1 MELYY
6 TGTASRNHFPRH
18 KHRPIQQTSRAQGS
32 SSPGTRVNDRQTQ
45 RTPGGGQY
53 GGGQQ
58 YGGQGYQGTGTQG
71 GGYGGGYFRPNTYQP
86 RDSWNANWNDE
97 RHPRIKTM
105 MSAYLDRTN
114 AGFTC
119 PKSLGR
125 QGRSRRTCPHFLST
139 SIRMDALSCVGRTC
153 SGGARSVTAVSAN
166 REDILIRRISPTT
179 SLIRSWMP
187 LTKVSSPLL
196 VRRRR
201 PPFLGAGISGTG
213 HCSQQFLAS
222 DKQRRQPILVEDAQ
236 M

>member
-1 MELYY
+1 M
-6 TGTASRNHFPRH
+6 GTASRNHFPRH

-114 AGFTC
+114 GRVHLSEILGAAGKKQTDLPTLPQYVHPNGRPFLC
-119 PKSLGR
+119 WSNVLGR
-125 QGRSRRTCPHFLST
+125 CTFRDCRFREQGGHPNPKDITNDFADKVV
-139 SIRMDALSCVGRTC
+139 DALNKGVISIVG
-153 SGGARSVTAVSAN
+153 TA
-166 REDILIRRISPTT
+166 TT
-179 SLIRSWMP
+179 SAILGCRNIRHR
-187 LTKVSSPLL
+187 PLL
-196 VRRRR
+196 
-201 PPFLGAGISGTG
+201 PAISG
-213 HCSQQFLAS
+213 
-222 DKQRRQPILVEDAQ
+222 K
-236 M
+236 